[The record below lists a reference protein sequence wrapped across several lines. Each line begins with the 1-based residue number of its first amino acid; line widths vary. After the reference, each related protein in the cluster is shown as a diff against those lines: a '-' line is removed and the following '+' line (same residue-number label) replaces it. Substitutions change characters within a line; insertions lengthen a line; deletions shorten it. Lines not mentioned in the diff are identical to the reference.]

1 MITLSPGMKKI
12 ETPAEQTI
20 VTADDS
26 IVVAIKFY
34 TGKLR
39 QLEYVLNQYNFFE
52 HALQISALAKDIME
66 VKQKLKELEARKKA
80 LLNASNQ
87 MLIN

>member
-12 ETPAEQTI
+12 ETPVEKF

-26 IVVAIKFY
+26 ILVAIKFY

-66 VKQKLKELEARKKA
+66 VKQKLKELEARKKV
-80 LLNASNQ
+80 LLSTPNQ